1 MLTRI
6 PFLAAHFQKE
16 MSTMKT
22 ILTGVILA
30 GLFGVA
36 GCSQTS
42 PQSAT
47 AGPNGGD
54 LVAIKDGT
62 AYSELL
68 ANADTGEVMVH
79 TWDKDL
85 KTRRPIESQ
94 PITVGS
100 GDDSVELTPHPMDS
114 DPSGLCSRFYGEA
127 DWARGGGVQHGWMH
141 GGGTGDHRTFDWSRC
156 WQGGKTH
163 GHMWEEMGKHRRMG
177 PGHMSGGQEHGP
189 GHMGGR
195 GER

>member
-1 MLTRI
+1 
-6 PFLAAHFQKE
+6 
-16 MSTMKT
+16 MKT

-42 PQSAT
+42 PQSAS

-54 LVAIKDGT
+54 LVAIKGGT

-100 GDDSVELTPHPMDS
+100 GENSVELTPHPMDT
-114 DPSGLCSRFYGEA
+114 DPSGRASRFYGEA
-127 DWARGGGVQHGWMH
+127 DWLRGGEIRNGWMRGGGV
-141 GGGTGDHRTFDWSRC
+141 GDRSEFAWQRC
-156 WQGGKTH
+156 WEAGRTH
-163 GHMWEEMGKHRRMG
+163 GRMWEEMGKHRRMG
-177 PGHMSGGQEHGP
+177 PGRMSGGQEHGP